1 MQAVMVVPSGVV
13 PSGAENILT
22 HNVAGVPLL
31 VRVIA
36 TAMRGG
42 VKELVLFW
50 PGDTDTKIWDQVAA
64 SPALRGLHT
73 QMQSLPFDPRQNG
86 SWAAMS
92 TLLNDE
98 FLWLPWNFVTSSR
111 ILAAIEPS
119 PVLPLSWDKPI
130 RLSKKLI
137 ACSLRFGVASGSDV
151 EGVFIRSRGDIPN
164 AERFLVRNSGKPT
177 DGIYSKINRTLCRPI
192 VRALTHTGVTPNFVT
207 LTGLV
212 VALIS
217 ALTYA
222 RGTYSAYVCGALLF
236 FVSGLIDEI
245 DGMLARLKS
254 RESAFG
260 TWFEGFVDNATYLL
274 LFSGI
279 TAGLYRQYGKNELI
293 WGIAL
298 IAGCA
303 LSVLVVAIQR
313 KAMTSPS
320 RPHEYAVRMNRLME
334 ADSSV
339 ISRVARQIHIFIK
352 KGVAVHYVLIFTVLG
367 GLTLFLRIA
376 AISANL
382 TWIVATY
389 LAWRFTRFTRRSRMA
404 SGEPLGSAT

>member
-1 MQAVMVVPSGVV
+1 MQAVMVVPSG
-13 PSGAENILT
+13 AENTLT
-22 HNVAGVPLL
+22 QKVAGVPLL

-42 VKELVLFW
+42 VKELLLFW
-50 PGDTDTKIWDQVAA
+50 PCDIDTRIWDQVES
-64 SPALRGLHT
+64 SPALDGLHT
-73 QMQSLPFDPRQNG
+73 RQIQLFPFDPRQNG

-119 PVLPLSWDKPI
+119 PVLPLNWDKPI
-130 RLSKKLI
+130 RLSKKLT
-137 ACSLRFGVASGSDV
+137 ASSLRFGVASGPDV
-151 EGVFIRSRGDIPN
+151 EGVFIRSRADIPR
-164 AERFLVRNSGKPT
+164 AERFLVRHSGKPT
-177 DGIYSKINRTLCRPI
+177 DGIYSRINRTLCRPI
-192 VRALTHTGVTPNFVT
+192 VRAITHTRVTPNVVT
-207 LTGLV
+207 LTGL
-212 VALIS
+212 ALAVIS

-222 RGTYSAYVCGALLF
+222 RGTYSACVCGALLF
-236 FVSGLIDEI
+236 FVSGLIDEM
-245 DGMLARLKS
+245 DGMLARLKF

-279 TAGLYRQYGKNELI
+279 TAGLYRQYGRNELI

-303 LSVLVVAIQR
+303 LSVLVIAIQR
-313 KAMTSPS
+313 QALTSPG

-334 ADSSV
+334 TDSSV

-352 KGVAVHYVLIFTVLG
+352 KGVAVHYVVIFTVLG
-367 GLTLFLRIA
+367 GLTLFIRLA

-382 TWIVATY
+382 TWILAIY
-389 LAWRFTRFTRRSRMA
+389 LAWRFARHSRMA
-404 SGEPLGSAT
+404 SPEPLGSAT

>member
-1 MQAVMVVPSGVV
+1 MQAVMVVPSG
-13 PSGAENILT
+13 AENTLT

-50 PGDTDTKIWDQVAA
+50 PGDTDTKLWDQVAA
-64 SPALRGLHT
+64 SPALSGLHT
-73 QMQSLPFDPRQNG
+73 RQIQSFPFDPRQSGN
-86 SWAAMS
+86 WAAMS

-119 PVLPLSWDKPI
+119 PVIPLSWDEPI

-137 ACSLRFGVASGSDV
+137 ACSSRVGVSSGPEV
-151 EGVFIRSRGDIPN
+151 EGAFIRSRADIPR
-164 AERFLVRNSGKPT
+164 AERFLVRHSGKAT
-177 DGIYSKINRTLCRPI
+177 DGIYSTINRTLCRPA
-192 VRALTHTGVTPNFVT
+192 VRALTHTRVTPNFVT

-212 VALIS
+212 VAVLS

-236 FVSGLIDEI
+236 FVSGLIDEM
-245 DGMLARLKS
+245 DGMLARLTF

-303 LSVLVVAIQR
+303 LSVFVVAIQR
-313 KAMTSPS
+313 KALTLPG

-334 ADSSV
+334 TDSSV

-367 GLTLFLRIA
+367 GLTLFIRIA

-382 TWIVATY
+382 TWTVATY
-389 LAWRFTRFTRRSRMA
+389 LAWRFARHSRMA
-404 SGEPLGSAT
+404 SPEPLGSAT

>member
-1 MQAVMVVPSGVV
+1 MQAVMVVPR
-13 PSGAENILT
+13 GAENRLT
-22 HNVAGVPLL
+22 QDVAGIPLL

-36 TAMRGG
+36 TAMRSG
-42 VKELVLFW
+42 VTDLVLFW
-50 PGDTDTKIWDQVAA
+50 PDDIETRIWDRVAA
-64 SPALRGLHT
+64 SPALSGLRT
-73 QMQSLPFDPRQNG
+73 RLVQSFPFDPRQND

-92 TLLNDE
+92 PLLNDE
-98 FLWLPWNFVTSSR
+98 ILWLPWNFVTSSP

-119 PVLPLSWDKPI
+119 PVLPLSWGKPI
-130 RLSKKLI
+130 RLSKELI
-137 ACSLRFGVASGSDV
+137 PRSLRFGVVSGSNV
-151 EGVFIRSRGDIPN
+151 GGVFIRSRRDIPH
-164 AERFLVRNSGKPT
+164 AERFLVRNSGKAT
-177 DGIYSKINRTLCRPI
+177 DGIYSTINRTLCRPI
-192 VRALTHTGVTPNFVT
+192 VRALTHTRLTPNFVT

-212 VALIS
+212 VAVIS

-222 RGTYSAYVCGALLF
+222 RGTYLAYVCGALLF
-236 FVSGLIDEI
+236 FVSGLIDEM
-245 DGMLARLKS
+245 DGMLARLTF

-279 TAGLYRQYGKNELI
+279 TAGLYRQYGKDELI

-303 LSVLVVAIQR
+303 LSVFVVAIQR
-313 KAMTSPS
+313 KAVTSPG
-320 RPHEYAVRMNRLME
+320 RPHEYSVRMNRLME
-334 ADSSV
+334 NDSSL

-352 KGVAVHYVLIFTVLG
+352 KGVAVHYVLTFTVLG

-389 LAWRFTRFTRRSRMA
+389 LAWRFARHSRIA
-404 SGEPLGSAT
+404 SPEPLRSAT

>member
-1 MQAVMVVPSGVV
+1 MQAVMVVPSGT
-13 PSGAENILT
+13 ENTLT
-22 HNVAGVPLL
+22 QNVAGVSLL
-31 VRVIA
+31 LRVIA
-36 TAMRGG
+36 TAMRAG
-42 VKELVLFW
+42 VNELVLFW
-50 PGDTDTKIWDQVAA
+50 PGDTDTTIWDQVAA
-64 SPALRGLHT
+64 SPVLSGLDT
-73 QMQSLPFDPRQNG
+73 RLIQSFPFDPRQSG
-86 SWAAMS
+86 SWTTMS

-98 FLWLPWNFVTSSR
+98 SLWLPWNFVTSSR

-119 PVLPLSWDKPI
+119 TVLPLSWDRPI

-137 ACSLRFGVASGSDV
+137 ACSVRFGVASGPDV
-151 EGVFIRSRGDIPN
+151 EGVLIRSRGDIPH
-164 AERFLVRNSGKPT
+164 AERFLVRNSGKLT
-177 DGIYSKINRTLCRPI
+177 DGIYSTINRTLCRPI
-192 VRALTHTGVTPNFVT
+192 VRALTHTGVTPNCVT

-212 VALIS
+212 VAVIA

-222 RGTYSAYVCGALLF
+222 RGTYWAYVCGAVLF
-236 FVSGLIDEI
+236 FVSGLIDEM
-245 DGMLARLKS
+245 DGMLARLKF

-260 TWFEGFVDNATYLL
+260 TWFEGFVDNATYLF
-274 LFSGI
+274 LFAGI
-279 TAGLYRQYGKNELI
+279 TAGLYRQHGKSELI

-298 IAGCA
+298 IVGCA
-303 LSVLVVAIQR
+303 LSVFVVAIQR
-313 KAMTSPS
+313 KALTSPG
-320 RPHEYAVRMNRLME
+320 RPHEYAGRVNRLME
-334 ADSSV
+334 TDSSV

-389 LAWRFTRFTRRSRMA
+389 LAWRFARHSRVA

>member
-1 MQAVMVVPSGVV
+1 MQAVMVVPSG
-13 PSGAENILT
+13 AENTLT
-22 HNVAGVPLL
+22 QKIAGVPLL

-36 TAMRGG
+36 TAMRAG
-42 VKELVLFW
+42 VKELLLFW
-50 PGDTDTKIWDQVAA
+50 PCDIDTRIWDQVES
-64 SPALRGLHT
+64 SPALGGLHSH
-73 QMQSLPFDPRQNG
+73 QIQLFPFDPRQNG

-119 PVLPLSWDKPI
+119 PVLPLNWDKPI
-130 RLSKKLI
+130 RLSKKLS
-137 ACSLRFGVASGSDV
+137 ACSLHFGVASGPDV
-151 EGVFIRSRGDIPN
+151 EGVFIRSRADIPR
-164 AERFLVRNSGKPT
+164 AERFLVRHSGKPT
-177 DGIYSKINRTLCRPI
+177 DGIYSTINRTLCRPI
-192 VRALTHTGVTPNFVT
+192 VRALTHTGVTPNLVT

-212 VALIS
+212 VAVIS

-222 RGTYSAYVCGALLF
+222 RGTYLAYVCGALLF
-236 FVSGLIDEI
+236 FVSGLIDEM
-245 DGMLARLKS
+245 DGMLARLKF

-279 TAGLYRQYGKNELI
+279 TAGLHRQYGKNELI

-298 IAGCA
+298 IAGCV
-303 LSVLVVAIQR
+303 LSVLVIAIQR
-313 KAMTSPS
+313 QALTSPD

-334 ADSSV
+334 TDSSV

-352 KGVAVHYVLIFTVLG
+352 KGVAVHYVVIFTVLG
-367 GLTLFLRIA
+367 GLTLFIRIA

-389 LAWRFTRFTRRSRMA
+389 LAWRFARHSRMA
-404 SGEPLGSAT
+404 SPEPLRSAT

>member
-1 MQAVMVVPSGVV
+1 MQAVMVVPSG
-13 PSGAENILT
+13 SENTLT
-22 HNVAGVPLL
+22 QNVTGVSLF

-36 TAMRGG
+36 TAMRAG
-42 VKELVLFW
+42 VKELVLLW
-50 PGDTDTKIWDQVAA
+50 PADTNTQIWDQVAA
-64 SPALRGLHT
+64 SPVLSGLHT
-73 QMQSLPFDPRQNG
+73 RQIQSLFDPPHSD
-86 SWAAMS
+86 SWEAVS

-98 FLWLPWNFVTSSR
+98 FLWLPWNFVTASR

-137 ACSLRFGVASGSDV
+137 ACSLRFGVGSGPDV
-151 EGVFIRSRGDIPN
+151 EGVLIRSRGDIPH
-164 AERFLVRNSGKPT
+164 AERFLVRHSGKPT
-177 DGIYSKINRTLCRPI
+177 DGIYSTINRTLCRPI
-192 VRALTHTGVTPNFVT
+192 VRALTHTGVTPNCVT

-212 VALIS
+212 VAVIA

-222 RGTYSAYVCGALLF
+222 RGTYWAYVCGALLF
-236 FVSGLIDEI
+236 FVSGLIDEM
-245 DGMLARLKS
+245 DGMLARLTF

-279 TAGLYRQYGKNELI
+279 TAGLYRQYGTTELI

-298 IAGCA
+298 IVGCA
-303 LSVLVVAIQR
+303 LSVFVVAIQR
-313 KAMTSPS
+313 KALTSPD

-334 ADSSV
+334 TDSSV

-389 LAWRFTRFTRRSRMA
+389 LAWRFARRSRMA
-404 SGEPLGSAT
+404 PSEPLRSAT

>member
-1 MQAVMVVPSGVV
+1 MQAVMVVPSW
-13 PSGAENILT
+13 AETTLT
-22 HNVAGVPLL
+22 QNVAGVPLL

-36 TAMRGG
+36 TAMRAGI
-42 VKELVLFW
+42 KELVLFW
-50 PGDTDTKIWDQVAA
+50 PADTDTKLWDQVAA
-64 SPALRGLHT
+64 SPALGGLHA
-73 QMQSLPFDPRQNG
+73 QIQAFPFDPRRSR

-92 TLLNDE
+92 SLLNDD

-111 ILAAIEPS
+111 ILAAMEPS
-119 PVLPLSWDKPI
+119 PVLPLSWEKPS

-137 ACSLRFGVASGSDV
+137 ARSLRFGVASGHDV
-151 EGVFIRSRGDIPN
+151 EGVLIRSRADVPR
-164 AERFLVRNSGKPT
+164 AERFLVRHSGKPT
-177 DGIYSKINRTLCRPI
+177 DGIYSTINRTLCRPV
-192 VRALTHTGVTPNFVT
+192 VRALTHTGITPNVVT
-207 LTGLV
+207 LSGLV
-212 VALIS
+212 VAVIA

-222 RGTYSAYVCGALLF
+222 RGTYWAYVCGALLF
-236 FVSGLIDEI
+236 FVSGLIDEM
-245 DGMLARLKS
+245 DGMLARLTF

-260 TWFEGFVDNATYLL
+260 TWFEGFVDNATYLF

-279 TAGLYRQYGKNELI
+279 TAGLYRQHGKQELI

-303 LSVLVVAIQR
+303 LSVLVIAIQR
-313 KAMTSPS
+313 QALTSPG
-320 RPHEYAVRMNRLME
+320 RPHEYAGRMNRLME

-376 AISANL
+376 AVSANL

-389 LAWRFTRFTRRSRMA
+389 LAWRFARHSRVA

>member
-1 MQAVMVVPSGVV
+1 MQAVMVVPSG
-13 PSGAENILT
+13 AENTLT
-22 HNVAGVPLL
+22 QSVAGVPLL
-31 VRVIA
+31 IRVIA

-42 VKELVLFW
+42 VNELVLFW
-50 PGDTDTKIWDQVAA
+50 PGDTDAKIWAQVAA
-64 SPALRGLHT
+64 SPALSGLDT
-73 QMQSLPFDPRQNG
+73 RLIQSFPFDPRQSD
-86 SWAAMS
+86 SWEAVS

-111 ILAAIEPS
+111 ILAALEPS
-119 PVLPLSWDKPI
+119 PVLPLSWHRPV

-137 ACSLRFGVASGSDV
+137 TSSVRFGVASGPDV
-151 EGVFIRSRGDIPN
+151 DGVLIRSRGDIRN
-164 AERFLVRNSGKPT
+164 AERLLVRTSGKPT
-177 DGIYSKINRTLCRPI
+177 DGIYSTINRKLCRPI
-192 VRALTHTGVTPNFVT
+192 VRALTYTGVTPNCVT
-207 LTGLV
+207 LSGLV
-212 VALIS
+212 VAVIS

-222 RGTYSAYVCGALLF
+222 RGTYSAYICGALLF
-236 FVSGLIDEI
+236 FVSGLIDEM
-245 DGMLARLKS
+245 DGMLARLTF

-260 TWFEGFVDNATYLL
+260 TWFEGFVDNATYLF

-279 TAGLYRQYGKNELI
+279 TAGLYRQYGKTELI

-313 KAMTSPS
+313 KALTSPG
-320 RPHEYAVRMNRLME
+320 RPHEYAGRMNRLME
-334 ADSSV
+334 TDSSV

-352 KGVAVHYVLIFTVLG
+352 KGVSVHYVLIFTVLG

-376 AISANL
+376 AVSANL

-389 LAWRFTRFTRRSRMA
+389 LAWRFARHSRVA

>member
-1 MQAVMVVPSGVV
+1 MQAVMVVPSG
-13 PSGAENILT
+13 AEDTLT
-22 HNVAGVPLL
+22 DNVAGVPLL

-36 TAMRGG
+36 MAMRAG

-50 PGDTDTKIWDQVAA
+50 PGDTDTKIWGQVAA
-64 SPALRGLHT
+64 SPALCGLHT
-73 QMQSLPFDPRQNG
+73 RQIQSFPFDPQQNG
-86 SWAAMS
+86 SWAAIS
-92 TLLNDE
+92 TLLDDE

-111 ILAAIEPS
+111 ILAAVEPS

-137 ACSLRFGVASGSDV
+137 ACSVHFGVASVSDV
-151 EGVFIRSRGDIPN
+151 KGVLIRSRGDIPH
-164 AERFLVRNSGKPT
+164 AERFLVRHSGKPT
-177 DGIYSKINRTLCRPI
+177 DGIYSTINRMLCRPV
-192 VRALTHTGVTPNFVT
+192 VRALTHTTVTPNFVT

-212 VALIS
+212 VAVIG

-222 RGTYSAYVCGALLF
+222 RGTYWAYVCGALLF
-236 FVSGLIDEI
+236 FVSGLIDEM
-245 DGMLARLKS
+245 DGMIARLKF

-260 TWFEGFVDNATYLL
+260 TWFEGFVDNATYLF

-279 TAGLYRQYGKNELI
+279 TAGLFRQYGKQELI

-298 IAGCA
+298 IVGCA
-303 LSVLVVAIQR
+303 LSVFVVAIQR
-313 KAMTSPS
+313 RALTSPG
-320 RPHEYAVRMNRLME
+320 RPHEYAGRMNRLME

-376 AISANL
+376 AVSANL

-389 LAWRFTRFTRRSRMA
+389 LAWRFARHSRMA

>member
-1 MQAVMVVPSGVV
+1 
-13 PSGAENILT
+13 
-22 HNVAGVPLL
+22 
-31 VRVIA
+31 
-36 TAMRGG
+36 
-42 VKELVLFW
+42 
-50 PGDTDTKIWDQVAA
+50 
-64 SPALRGLHT
+64 
-73 QMQSLPFDPRQNG
+73 
-86 SWAAMS
+86 MS

-119 PVLPLSWDKPI
+119 PVLPLNWDKPI
-130 RLSKKLI
+130 RLSKKLT
-137 ACSLRFGVASGSDV
+137 ACSLHFGVASSPDV
-151 EGVFIRSRGDIPN
+151 EGILVQSRADIPR
-164 AERFLVRNSGKPT
+164 AERFLVRHSGKPT
-177 DGIYSKINRTLCRPI
+177 DGIYSTINRTLCRPA
-192 VRALTHTGVTPNFVT
+192 VRALTHTRVTPNFVT

-212 VALIS
+212 VAVLS

-236 FVSGLIDEI
+236 FVSGLIDEM
-245 DGMLARLKS
+245 DGMLARLTF

-303 LSVLVVAIQR
+303 LSVFVVAIQR
-313 KAMTSPS
+313 KALTLPG

-334 ADSSV
+334 SV
-339 ISRVARQIHIFIK
+339 SGGFSRVARQIYVFIK
-352 KGVAVHYVLIFTVLG
+352 KGAAWPKVLIFPVPG
-367 GLTLFLRIA
+367 GRTLFIRIA

-382 TWIVATY
+382 TWTVATY
-389 LAWRFTRFTRRSRMA
+389 LAWRFARHSRMA
-404 SGEPLGSAT
+404 SPEPLGSAT

>member
-1 MQAVMVVPSGVV
+1 MQAVMVVPSGA
-13 PSGAENILT
+13 GNTLT
-22 HNVAGVPLL
+22 QNVAGVPLL
-31 VRVIA
+31 VRVLA

-50 PGDTDTKIWDQVAA
+50 PGATDTKLWDQVAA
-64 SPALRGLHT
+64 SPALAGLHT
-73 QMQSLPFDPRQNG
+73 RQIQSFPFDPRQNG
-86 SWAAMS
+86 SWAAIS

-98 FLWLPWNFVTSSR
+98 FLWLPCNFVTSSR
-111 ILAAIEPS
+111 ILRAIEPS
-119 PVLPLSWDKPI
+119 PVLPLSWDQPI
-130 RLSKKLI
+130 RLSKKLV
-137 ACSLRFGVASGSDV
+137 AGSLRFGVASSPDV
-151 EGVFIRSRGDIPN
+151 EGILVQSRADIPR
-164 AERFLVRNSGKPT
+164 AERFLVRHSGKPT
-177 DGIYSKINRTLCRPI
+177 DGIYSTLNRRLCRPA
-192 VRALTHTGVTPNFVT
+192 VRVLTHTRVTPNFVT

-212 VALIS
+212 VAVMS

-236 FVSGLIDEI
+236 FVSGLIDEM
-245 DGMLARLKS
+245 DGMLARLTF

-279 TAGLYRQYGKNELI
+279 TAGLYRQYGKHELI

-298 IAGCA
+298 IAGCV
-303 LSVLVVAIQR
+303 LSVLVIAMQR
-313 KAMTSPS
+313 QALTSPG
-320 RPHEYAVRMNRLME
+320 RPHEYAGRMNRLME
-334 ADSSV
+334 TDSSV

-352 KGVAVHYVLIFTVLG
+352 KGVAVHYVLIFTILG
-367 GLTLFLRIA
+367 GLALFLRLA

-389 LAWRFTRFTRRSRMA
+389 LAWRFARHSRMA
-404 SGEPLGSAT
+404 SPEPLGSAT